1 MMVSEARGVAA
12 LCLAQHG
19 LPIAEYTPNEV
30 KQTVSGSGRADKLQ
44 MQNMVQLLLSL
55 DAVPQPDD
63 AADALAVA
71 LCHASHLNLRRLME

>member
-1 MMVSEARGVAA
+1 
-12 LCLAQHG
+12 
-19 LPIAEYTPNEV
+19 V